1 MQVVTCHVASY
12 AYGALLWTL
21 SDVVS
26 GNAHRLI
33 FQLFLYLYSVVLQFA
48 R

>member
-1 MQVVTCHVASY
+1 MDAM
-12 AYGALLWTL
+12 

-26 GNAHRLI
+26 GNAHCLI
-33 FQLFLYLYSVVLQFA
+33 FQLFLYLCSVVLQFA